1 MKRQYSALTVLILT
15 LGALAMQSCESTDG
29 QNTYYN
35 RGHDGY
41 YHDNRYAE
49 DTAYYHE
56 RGYAPDD
63 YQSDGTAIDVHLT
76 PDFRR

>member
-1 MKRQYSALTVLILT
+1 MKIFYSALTVLILT
-15 LGALAMQSCESTDG
+15 LGALALQSCQSTDD

-35 RGHDGY
+35 RGHNGN

-49 DTAYYHE
+49 DTAYYNK

-63 YQSDGTAIDVHLT
+63 YQSDGAAIDVHLT
-76 PDFRR
+76 PDYR

>member
-1 MKRQYSALTVLILT
+1 MKRLSPALTVLILT
-15 LGALAMQSCESTDG
+15 GGVLAMQSCQSSND
-29 QNTYYN
+29 QNAYYD
-35 RGHDGY
+35 RGHNGY

-63 YQSDGTAIDVHLT
+63 YQSDGAAIDSQLA
-76 PDFRR
+76 PDYR